1 MIRPLEPRD
10 VEAWAAMRHRL
21 WPHADAGDLRDEAQT
36 FVADATD
43 STIDAVFVA
52 ASDDAP
58 AVGFIEVS
66 IRDFADGCDSM
77 PIPHVE
83 GWYVE
88 PSARHAGVGRDLMHA
103 AEVWA
108 RDGGFIEI
116 ASDTEVENVDSQ
128 NAHQHCGFE
137 ETERLVKFRKA
148 LPPL

>member
-10 VEAWAAMRHRL
+10 VDAWAAMRHRL
-21 WPHADAGDLRDEAQT
+21 WPHADAGDLSNEAHT
-36 FVADATD
+36 FAADAND

-52 ASDDAP
+52 AAGDKPP
-58 AVGFIEVS
+58 AGFIEVS

-88 PSARHAGVGRDLMHA
+88 PSVRRSGVGRELMHA
-103 AEVWA
+103 AEAWA
-108 RDGGFIEI
+108 RERGFTEI
-116 ASDTEVENVDSQ
+116 ASDTEVENLESQ
-128 NAHQHCGFE
+128 NAHQRCGFE

-148 LPPL
+148 LPAV